1 MIAGPGFWRGAF
13 LALWRA
19 GTFSGTVL
27 QLCRFVPEAKI
38 LMAVVNLSAAIATNT
53 ARVAEMPMTPAGHG
67 TDDRA
72 LIRQIAIGD
81 AKALERLFTRN
92 QTRVFRYLMRIV
104 RNEAIAEELL
114 NEVFL
119 GAWHGAGR
127 YEGRSEP
134 ATWLLSIAH
143 NKAVSALRKKREVS
157 GYDEDTAAQIPDE
170 DDTPEVV
177 TQKVDKGA
185 AIKAAMQ
192 ALSAEHRE
200 ILDLVYYQEQSV
212 AEAAEILQIPEA
224 TVKTRM
230 FYARKK
236 LGEILKERGVDRG
249 WP

>member
-1 MIAGPGFWRGAF
+1 MD
-13 LALWRA
+13 
-19 GTFSGTVL
+19 
-27 QLCRFVPEAKI
+27 
-38 LMAVVNLSAAIATNT
+38 
-53 ARVAEMPMTPAGHG
+53 PAS
-67 TDDRA
+67 DDRA
-72 LIRQIAIGD
+72 LIKQIAGGD

-92 QTRVFRYLMRIV
+92 QTRVFRYLVRIV

-114 NEVFL
+114 NEVFF
-119 GAWHGAGR
+119 GAWNSAAR

-134 ATWLLSIAH
+134 STWLLSIAH

-157 GYDEDTAAQIPDE
+157 GYDEETAGQIEDD
-170 DDTPEVV
+170 DDTPEV
-177 TQKVDKGA
+177 TAQKNDKGA
-185 AIKAAMQ
+185 QIKKAMQ

-212 AEAAEILQIPEA
+212 SEVAEILAIPEP

-236 LGEILKERGVDRG
+236 LGEILKERGLDRG